1 MKKIIILFLGA
12 AVFVSLW
19 GIKNES
25 QAFSLILK
33 RVVLEGPKRAEV
45 LTIINK
51 SNQEKTYRLG
61 WKTMVM
67 GENTGVKAIKPDNV
81 DFNVPPSKDMVRFS
95 PRRVT
100 IPPKSSQQIRLILRA
115 PSDMA
120 DGEYRSHLSIRQ
132 EADVEKIRAENP
144 EVFSVKPGKSKVAV
158 SLLPG
163 VTLPVIV
170 RKGDLSVDVSISEFS
185 AVDAGKTIDV
195 SLSMIREGGKSTYG
209 DIDFACN
216 LGASDAYP
224 LRSTR
229 GVAIYTEITRK
240 NMKMKIKKSSE
251 NPKCRELSVRYVE
264 TENYAGKDVR
274 ILSQAS
280 AVVQ

>member
-1 MKKIIILFLGA
+1 MKKIIILFLSV
-12 AVFVSLW
+12 AVFISLW
-19 GIKNES
+19 GVKNES

-51 SNQEKTYRLG
+51 SNTEKTYRLG

-67 GENTGVKAIKPDNV
+67 GENTGVKAITPEDV
-81 DFNVPPSKDMVRFS
+81 DFNTPPSKDIVKFS

-100 IPPKSSQQIRLILRA
+100 IPPKSSQQIRFILRT
-115 PSDMA
+115 PSDLA

-132 EADVEKIRAENP
+132 EADVEKIRAEN
-144 EVFSVKPGKSKVAV
+144 EEIFTVKPGKAKVAV

-170 RKGDLSVDVSISEFS
+170 RKGDLTVDVSMSELR
-185 AVDAGKTIDV
+185 AVDSGQTIDV
-195 SLSMIREGGKSTYG
+195 AISMNRQGNKSTYG
-209 DIDFACN
+209 DLDFACN
-216 LGASDAYP
+216 LGADDAYP
-224 LRSTR
+224 LRSTK
-229 GVAIYTEITRK
+229 GVAVYTEITRK
-240 NMKMKIKKSSE
+240 NMNLRIKKLPD

-264 TENYAGKDVR
+264 TENYAGRDVR
-274 ILSQAS
+274 VLAQAS
-280 AVVQ
+280 TLVQ